1 MSAERKMIDIPK
13 IEELLS
19 QVRGVMAV
27 RVVLEEQ
34 GQIDELHIVG
44 SPERSAKQMVR
55 DIESL
60 LFVRGGVRVDHRKIS
75 LVQIAESA
83 IQPVQVR
90 VRLLDISRSNGDPA
104 TMTVVLGM
112 DNQRVQGV
120 GRSRPDHSDQSE
132 HLAGYAT
139 IHALDQLIGARGQFR
154 LENME
159 RKPFGQIR
167 SLRIQASLS
176 GTYSV
181 LISRDM
187 TSDAADRWH
196 SAAWS
201 DTYFP
206 INARLPIHKVDS
218 IDLLENCPSPG
229 LFAKLSAR
237 ARRETP

>member
-159 RKPFGQIR
+159 RKPFGQIEVYLTHL
-167 SLRIQASLS
+167 SLTTDDGVEMLL
-176 GTYSV
+176 GVSV
-181 LISRDM
+181 VRDDDPAAVVRAIL
-187 TSDAADRWH
+187 DAVNR
-196 SAAWS
+196 
-201 DTYFP
+201 
-206 INARLPIHKVDS
+206 RLQR
-218 IDLLENCPSPG
+218 LLGGERV
-229 LFAKLSAR
+229 R
-237 ARRETP
+237 AG